1 MLKGS
6 SIFTKIFLGFWAVT
20 FLSSA
25 SILAIALIVE
35 AMRDSGR
42 SQSLAQERREA
53 MARSLALYGQT
64 AFDLLENEGE
74 RAVERYSMIVSRTA
88 GIRPYFFFQP
98 EAPLP
103 AGNVPREVWRVA
115 ADAAQ
120 SGGSKHLSH
129 KDIFVMAVLLDGGR
143 TGRFVVVGETQLDE
157 SGMTAP
163 SARRAREDA
172 PPEAAVEACR
182 GKREG
187 EAASYQSPA
196 GPVSGTCLRHGEAA
210 ILACIAV
217 DHDGPEPGFQE
228 DGEVAVGK
236 DARFLSLARVR
247 EKLASSRHLGA
258 AILAFPVLL
267 FFSGF
272 VCYRLARHLTT
283 PLSGLRDA
291 ARRMTNGDLSIR
303 VSRAIEGR
311 DDEIAG
317 LGRDFDLMAENLQ
330 SLIHLHRRLLRDV
343 AHELRSPLARLN
355 LALELA
361 GRSRPEELPAAL
373 ARIAKESR
381 RLDSLIDGLLLLARL
396 DNMSRPGKAEA
407 VSLRGL
413 IEEIV
418 HDVAYENQ
426 GRNRRIATEL
436 HGDAHVVGD
445 GELLRQAV
453 ENVLRNALRH
463 TAEGT
468 VVKVRL
474 DPQAN
479 PSGEQARIQV
489 RDHGPGVPAQNLP
502 HIFKAFYRAD
512 DSRQS
517 GLGGAGLG
525 LSIAESAV
533 RLHGGFIRASNHPEG
548 GLLVEI
554 VLPDASP
561 EGR

>member
-1 MLKGS
+1 MLRGG
-6 SIFTKIFLGFWAVT
+6 SIFSKIFLGFWAVT

-35 AMRDSGR
+35 TMRDSGR

-64 AFDLLENEGE
+64 ALDLLENEGE

-98 EAPLP
+98 EVPVP
-103 AGNVPREVWRVA
+103 AGNVPREVWRIA

-120 SGGSKHLSH
+120 SGESKHMSH
-129 KDIFVMAVLLDGGR
+129 RDVFVMAALQGGGR
-143 TGRFVVVGETQLDE
+143 DGRFVVVGETQLDE
-157 SGMTAP
+157 SGMLAP
-163 SARRAREDA
+163 SARSARAA
-172 PPEAAVEACR
+172 SPPEAAVDACR

-187 EAASYQSPA
+187 EAASYQSPS
-196 GPVSGTCLRHGEAA
+196 GLVTGTCLRHGEDA
-210 ILACIAV
+210 ILACAAPIPE
-217 DHDGPEPGFQE
+217 GPEPGFQE
-228 DGEVAVGK
+228 AGGGGAVM
-236 DARFLSLARVR
+236 DAPFLSWARLR
-247 EKLASSRHLGA
+247 AQLASSRHLGA

-272 VCYRLARHLTT
+272 VCHRLARHLTS
-283 PLSGLRDA
+283 PLCGLREA
-291 ARRMTNGDLSIR
+291 ARRMTNGELSIR
-303 VSRAIEGR
+303 VSRDIEGR

-330 SLIHLHRRLLRDV
+330 NLIHLHRRLLRDV

-355 LALELA
+355 VALELA

-373 ARIAKESR
+373 ERIAKESR

-413 IEEIV
+413 MEEIV

-426 GRNRRIATEL
+426 GRNRRIASVL
-436 HGDAHVVGD
+436 HGDAHVMGD

-468 VVKVRL
+468 AVEVRL
-474 DPQAN
+474 DPQAY
-479 PSGEQARIQV
+479 PADARARIQV
-489 RDHGPGVPAQNLP
+489 RDHGPGVPPHNLP

-512 DSRQS
+512 DSRQP

-533 RLHGGFIRASNHPEG
+533 RLHGGLISASNHPEG

-554 VLPDASP
+554 LLPAASP
-561 EGR
+561 AVH